1 MAKRKRIWPE
11 WWEWELELRPYT
23 YKRLKER
30 DCTEIELRRM
40 MEHATACNPAQL
52 EGRWVVETR
61 SRGAPWKVVVEPAP
75 EKRRLVVVTAYK
87 VEKLK

>member
-1 MAKRKRIWPE
+1 MAKRRKEWPE
-11 WWEWELELRPYT
+11 WWDWELELRPYT

-40 MEHATACNPAQL
+40 MEHATAYQAAKL
-52 EGRWVVETR
+52 EGRWVIEAR
-61 SRGAPWKVVVEPAP
+61 FQGALWKVVVEPAP
-75 EKRRLVVVTAYK
+75 ERQKLAVVTAYK